1 MPKSAAKQPRFRRFL
16 LGKAWS
22 VSKPDTITLP
32 AILLANDL
40 RSGAVVFRTMAGGW
54 SRDASLALVAETRET
69 AERLKAEALAAV
81 SRNEVV
87 DAYLVDIAEGVW
99 PPRPNHFRERR
110 KITGPSAGPHAVLA
124 E

>member
-1 MPKSAAKQPRFRRFL
+1 MSKSGPL
-16 LGKAWS
+16 
-22 VSKPDTITLP
+22 PLP

-40 RSGAVVFRTMAGGW
+40 RSGAVVFRTKTGTW
-54 SRDASLALVAETRET
+54 SRDAGLAVVAETEEA
-69 AERLKAEALAAV
+69 AERLRAEALAAV
-81 SRNEVV
+81 NRNEVV

>member
-1 MPKSAAKQPRFRRFL
+1 MPNSALRQLGFCRFL
-16 LGKAWS
+16 LGKASS
-22 VSKPDTITLP
+22 VSKPNTITLP

-40 RSGAVVFRTMAGGW
+40 RSGAVVFRTEAGVW
-54 SRDASLALVAETRET
+54 SRDAGQAQVAATQD
-69 AERLKAEALAAV
+69 AADRLKGEALAAMK
-81 SRNEVV
+81 RNEVV

-110 KITGPSAGPHAVLA
+110 KITGPSAGPLAILA